1 MSELSSFEAV
11 SAVYAFVHH
20 FTTLMAYAVV
30 ILFLGVLAATLLDT
44 MMDSCRRVYY
54 NRYRFKN
61 KSIETENEDNVE
73 EDDPVQANEQDN
85 KDGDTETKSETASRR
100 KRRVVWEDEKDA

>member
-1 MSELSSFEAV
+1 MPELSSFEAV
-11 SAVYAFVHH
+11 STVYAFVHH

-54 NRYRFKN
+54 QLPRFKN
-61 KSIETENEDNVE
+61 KSIETENEE
-73 EDDPVQANEQDN
+73 TAKEDDPSQATGQDSN
-85 KDGDTETKSETASRR
+85 DGDTETKSETASRR
-100 KRRVVWEDEKDA
+100 KRRVAWEDEKDA